1 MNILCIFLY
10 FIWIRSFWKISI
22 FHKCADIFSL
32 LTMFFFFPPPP
43 PPWSLLHECCLQLEA
58 KERIVQPCFQ
68 IPLLFES
75 NTATIPR
82 PTFVIKMFVC
92 HRTCVCRFKVL
103 CRIPS
108 TDWKKPGGLTRE
120 KRHDATRRW
129 KALTVGVAVT
139 LTVPRTY
146 VKINCSLALSF
157 FSVTRRVIYVED
169 KGGGFLAHTA
179 ATSADSSARN
189 DNEAKK
195 RARELTGH
203 IVRCMCRDCMGTGKQ
218 VHLSASWSRANGIA
232 CVFLHLKDLKDQV
245 NDSSILRMM
254 TRIDSWTDYSIWS
267 DPSRLSYSGH
277 RSTAPVY
284 TVYDRR

>member
-1 MNILCIFLY
+1 M
-10 FIWIRSFWKISI
+10 
-22 FHKCADIFSL
+22 
-32 LTMFFFFPPPP
+32 
-43 PPWSLLHECCLQLEA
+43 
-58 KERIVQPCFQ
+58 QPCFQ

-75 NTATIPR
+75 NIAAIPR
-82 PTFVIKMFVC
+82 PTFVIK
-92 HRTCVCRFKVL
+92 RSCVCRFRVL

-146 VKINCSLALSF
+146 VEINCSLALSF
-157 FSVTRRVIYVED
+157 FSVARRVIYVED
-169 KGGGFLAHTA
+169 KRGGFLAHTA
-179 ATSADSSARN
+179 ATSADSSTRN
-189 DNEAKK
+189 DDEAKK

-203 IVRCMCRDCMGTGKQ
+203 IVRCMCRDCMSPGKQ

-254 TRIDSWTDYSIWS
+254 TRIESWTDYSIWS
-267 DPSRLSYSGH
+267 DPSRLSYSGPPFH
-277 RSTAPVY
+277 GSGVSCLRSTLIFFLTGKY
-284 TVYDRR
+284 TFMILRRFSVGIKVDFSCPRVLCRIYVGSNTYLVLIMRYNKVFLRIN

>member
-1 MNILCIFLY
+1 M
-10 FIWIRSFWKISI
+10 
-22 FHKCADIFSL
+22 
-32 LTMFFFFPPPP
+32 
-43 PPWSLLHECCLQLEA
+43 
-58 KERIVQPCFQ
+58 QPCFQ

-75 NTATIPR
+75 NIAAILR
-82 PTFVIKMFVC
+82 PTFVIKTFVC
-92 HRTCVCRFKVL
+92 HRTCVCRFRVL

-120 KRHDATRRW
+120 KQYDATRRW

-146 VKINCSLALSF
+146 VEINCSLALSF
-157 FSVTRRVIYVED
+157 FSVARRVIYVED
-169 KGGGFLAHTA
+169 KRGGFLAHTA
-179 ATSADSSARN
+179 ATSADSSTRN
-189 DNEAKK
+189 DDEAKK

-203 IVRCMCRDCMGTGKQ
+203 IVRCMCRDCMSPGKQ

-267 DPSRLSYSGH
+267 DPSRLSYSGPPFH
-277 RSTAPVY
+277 GSGVSCLRSTLIFFPTGKY
-284 TVYDRR
+284 TFMILRRFSVAIKVDFSCPRVLCRIYVGSNTYLVLIMRYYKVFLRIN